1 MDPAARCRRTFE
13 GMRCEH
19 RALIVAGLLLAG
31 PACRKDGD
39 DSPPSVSITAPGTS
53 YVLVMPDT
61 LTVVASVSDDER
73 IERVTVSLVDANGQ
87 PVGGPVTVEP
97 SSNPATV
104 SVDLPVTSDLVES
117 GEHLLKVVASDGTGR
132 GQDEQVLEV
141 VAIPRR
147 TRAVH
152 LIATPGF
159 SPVQVLRIDST
170 GQLEASPMATLAQD
184 IAPSAVSS
192 KGRRLYIGA
201 GVGGQLTALF
211 PDNGSITAQASVQNT
226 LPIPFHTALHVGP
239 TGRLFAATNEG
250 ELRRYGT
257 DLQGS
262 GYVAQALPSHRIVG
276 IVETGQAVLT
286 TQSRY
291 ISPAGHSL
299 ARYSTTSGVQQ
310 DAWVLDKAP
319 VAFFARDPD
328 HVLLFG
334 NRNGQGVVEDRN
346 IDGGGYWEPRI
357 FPDPVLAVAM
367 IDANNYI
374 VSTGGTLQRFTYNNA
389 GALTIATGIMA
400 EVLAY
405 DEVNGVLLAAE
416 GGVVKAIDPG
426 NGTVLATYAAGA
438 AVVNILP
445 LYSR

>member
-1 MDPAARCRRTFE
+1 
-13 GMRCEH
+13 MRCEH
-19 RALIVAGLLLAG
+19 RALIAAGLLLAG
-31 PACRKDGD
+31 TACRKDGD
-39 DSPPSVSITAPGTS
+39 DSPPSVSITAPGTA

-87 PVGGPVTVEP
+87 PVASPVTVEP

-104 SVDLPVTSDLVES
+104 SVDLLVTSDLVES
-117 GEHLLKVVASDGTGR
+117 GGHLLKVVASDGTGR
-132 GQDEQVLEV
+132 GEDEQLLEV
-141 VAIPRR
+141 VAVPRR
-147 TRAVH
+147 TRATYLVT
-152 LIATPGF
+152 TPGF

-170 GQLEASPMATLAQD
+170 GQLGASPVATLAQD
-184 IAPSAVSS
+184 IAPSAVSHR
-192 KGRRLYIGA
+192 GHRLYIGA
-201 GVGGQLTALF
+201 GVGGQLTALR
-211 PDNGSITAQASVQNT
+211 PDNGAITAQASVQNT
-226 LPIPFHTALHVGP
+226 LPIPFHTALHVGLN
-239 TGRLFAATNEG
+239 GRLFAATNEG

-262 GYVAQALPSHRIVG
+262 GYLAQALPSHRIVG
-276 IVETGQAVLT
+276 IVETDQAVLT

-291 ISPAGHSL
+291 ISPVGHSL
-299 ARYSTTSGVQQ
+299 ARYSPTSGVQQ
-310 DAWVLDKAP
+310 DAWVLDKVP
-319 VAFFARDPD
+319 VAFFPRNAD

-367 IDANNYI
+367 IDANTYI

-389 GALTIATGIMA
+389 GALTIASGIMA

-405 DEVNGVLLAAE
+405 DEVNGVLLAGE
-416 GGVVKAIDPG
+416 GGGVKAIDPG
-426 NGTVLATYAAGA
+426 SGTVLATYVAGG